1 MINSKEYERLVK
13 DGYVESGS
21 LVIQVDDITKIEL
34 TPEQVKSVES
44 KQRERQ
50 DKSVVLVDKQG
61 RVKKLS
67 SLMFGYNK
75 QQVQLADGSF
85 ANADDLLTA
94 METAISSLDEGTIVV
109 DQKGKPINPQ
119 DLLKVVEEAAGK
131 VKIGERSD
139 KVKNQDSRYWSVE
152 GAKSDVEHKKGIV
165 FLGNDGVD
173 LKSGDY
179 ISVDEL
185 LKALNEYVVMK
196 PGEKTEQ
203 EEKPEKTTVRVT
215 KKYKNKLSKWLILL
229 SALLILS
236 SGFRVKDNVTT
247 VEVPVEVTEVIAVMV
262 EQDQLD
268 FEINGV
274 VHEITYESLEEA
286 QKRIIS
292 EHKIGDE
299 VELKEG
305 DTLYE
310 NSTLGGQKAI
320 IGKGLRQAGDYQISG
335 VSIVYQGEVY
345 SFYVDLDVSDPGME
359 IGNYINEI
367 CEKNNLSLED
377 IEIRLHIGST
387 ADNTRTGWIDIT
399 ELIKEESVEK
409 QVVSD
414 TPVVS
419 STYNG
424 TEENFNG
431 TTINIE
437 TVNGIVEIKVIDNNG
452 ELLKPG
458 TTVIG
463 SDGQEYM
470 IGELN
475 LSTIE
480 VQETQEVTKTAMQE
494 QEIVDGKKLTWKIQ
508 DCSLAIGVAPLI
520 GAAAAAISTKKK
532 NEDSQE
538 LPVLFEFDKE
548 EEYQKFKR
556 EFEEA
561 KKKYEK
567 QSSFGKM
574 FKRIFIRE
582 EFNILQKLNSE
593 QIQELYSTIRS
604 LNTPEYS
611 YKQGDQI
618 EFKDGRI
625 LITTSDGKTQNIT
638 ELVTP
643 MIAQIGR
650 ENPIETEGLLSSEE
664 EKQNGIRR
672 R

>member
-85 ANADDLLTA
+85 ANADDLLAA

-215 KKYKNKLSKWLILL
+215 KKYKNKLSKWLIIL

-236 SGFRVKDNVTT
+236 SGFRLKDNITT
-247 VEVPVEVTEVIAVMV
+247 VEVPVEVKEAIAVMV

-494 QEIVDGKKLTWKIQ
+494 QEVVDGKKLTWKIQ

-520 GAAAAAISTKKK
+520 GAAAAAIATKKK

-538 LPVLFEFDKE
+538 LPVLFEFDQE

-625 LITTSDGKTQNIT
+625 LITTSDGKTQDIT